1 MQDILLLRSC
11 IELDRFLFEAKVGLW
26 RSKSDATPEFRF
38 KITTDACVWS
48 MFKTVQIHSKNL
60 WYSNFIEKEYLIIS
74 SWSKIL
80 YELKI
85 AINFIIVLYLME
97 TVTLFIWFLADLI
110 ILIYMCV
117 CWLECEKNPWFH
129 RVALE

>member
-11 IELDRFLFEAKVGLW
+11 IELDRFLLEAKVGLW

-48 MFKTVQIHSKNL
+48 MFKTMQIHSKNANAILNL
-60 WYSNFIEKEYLIIS
+60 WQLDICFYRHDRNIIM
-74 SWSKIL
+74 KNN
-80 YELKI
+80 
-85 AINFIIVLYLME
+85 INFIWALYLMKII
-97 TVTLFIWFLADLI
+97 TLFIFSLADLI

>member
-11 IELDRFLFEAKVGLW
+11 IELDRFLLEAKVGLW

-48 MFKTVQIHSKNL
+48 MFKTLQIHSKNTYAILIL
-60 WYSNFIEKEYLIIS
+60 WKWDICFYRQTYHNKINMNFIWDLKLMKII
-74 SWSKIL
+74 
-80 YELKI
+80 
-85 AINFIIVLYLME
+85 
-97 TVTLFIWFLADLI
+97 TLFIFSLADLI